1 MNNYECYVENN
12 KDISAAVTA
21 TAKGIMIPSSSEA
34 AVSKVSSLSL
44 QLLRTSEGSLNEKDV
59 I

>member
-21 TAKGIMIPSSSEA
+21 KGIMIPSSSEA
-34 AVSKVSSLSL
+34 AVSEVSSLSL